1 MLEKL
6 KNLSAITKIF
16 YLFALI
22 LFITWVIPTIGNYYD
37 NISTYQKSSK
47 ELERLSSEYEL
58 STQEEKFSEDSFM
71 KQAKP
76 LFSNVAINA
85 LDKKK
90 YEVTIRMK
98 PEDLKK
104 FYNFIETISLR
115 YPVKLKDDLN
125 FTVNNK
131 IITAKMQL
139 IAF

>member
-6 KNLSAITKIF
+6 KNLSTITKGF

-37 NISTYQKSSK
+37 NIKTYQESSK

-58 STQEEKFSEDSFM
+58 STQEEKFSEDSFI

-76 LFSNVAINA
+76 LFSYVAINA

-125 FTVNNK
+125 FTINNK

>member
-6 KNLSAITKIF
+6 KNLSTITKIF

-22 LFITWVIPTIGNYYD
+22 LFITWVIPTIANYYD
-37 NISTYQKSSK
+37 NISSYQKSSK
-47 ELERLSSEYEL
+47 ELEKLSSEYEL
-58 STQEEKFSEDSFM
+58 STKEEVFSETSFIE
-71 KQAKP
+71 QVKP
-76 LFSNVAINA
+76 LFSNVIINTI
-85 LDKKK
+85 DKKK
-90 YEVTIRMK
+90 YEVTITMN

-125 FTVNNK
+125 FTINNR

-139 IAF
+139 ITF